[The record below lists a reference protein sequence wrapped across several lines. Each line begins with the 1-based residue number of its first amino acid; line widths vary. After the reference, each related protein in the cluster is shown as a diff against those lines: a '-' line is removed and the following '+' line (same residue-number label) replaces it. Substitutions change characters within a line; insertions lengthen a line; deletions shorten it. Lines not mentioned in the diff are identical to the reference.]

1 MTTSSSSSQWLTII
15 GLGEDGLNGL
25 TDASLKAVIEANEIW
40 GAARHID
47 LVREHVSA
55 KLIVWPVPYSDGV
68 DQLIA
73 RRGRPTVVLASG
85 DPFWFGAGSVL
96 TQQLDH
102 TEWTAHPNVSA
113 ASLVAARL
121 GWPLE
126 KTHLHG
132 LHAAPFARVRSDL
145 YAGARLIA
153 TLRDGDAVAEFAEY
167 LAQTCTADL
176 WVCEAIGGPNERIRK
191 TTAIGYDLNDVM
203 HPVIVGVEVH
213 VVDQPLSHASG
224 RSDDLF
230 DNDGQIT
237 KRPVR
242 ALTLS
247 ALAPRANEHL
257 WDIGGGS
264 GSIALEWLMSHPTT
278 RATAIEQNQDRA
290 ARIQTNAAVL
300 GQDRLEVVHGTAP
313 DALAGLDMPD
323 VVFIGGGLSQ
333 EMFDTVQSLCPSGAR
348 LVCNAVTL
356 EAEALLAQLHG
367 EHGGDL
373 VRIELAQS
381 APLGRKR
388 GWKSSYPIAQ
398 WSVTL

>member
-1 MTTSSSSSQWLTII
+1 M
-15 GLGEDGLNGL
+15 
-25 TDASLKAVIEANEIW
+25 
-40 GAARHID
+40 
-47 LVREHVSA
+47 
-55 KLIVWPVPYSDGV
+55 
-68 DQLIA
+68 
-73 RRGRPTVVLASG
+73 
-85 DPFWFGAGSVL
+85 
-96 TQQLDH
+96 
-102 TEWTAHPNVSA
+102 
-113 ASLVAARL
+113 
-121 GWPLE
+121 
-126 KTHLHG
+126 
-132 LHAAPFARVRSDL
+132 
-145 YAGARLIA
+145 
-153 TLRDGDAVAEFAEY
+153 
-167 LAQTCTADL
+167 
-176 WVCEAIGGPNERIRK
+176 
-191 TTAIGYDLNDVM
+191 
-203 HPVIVGVEVH
+203 
-213 VVDQPLSHASG
+213 
-224 RSDDLF
+224 
-230 DNDGQIT
+230 
-237 KRPVR
+237 R

-388 GWKSSYPIAQ
+388 GWKSSYPIVQ